1 MIKIAGKPD
10 LQQENS
16 IGLDTKR
23 HTKDNLA
30 SPQRLHKEI
39 KFDKR
44 LSSVSYTVCA
54 TRTQWN
60 IKADTY

>member
-16 IGLDTKR
+16 VGLDTKR

-54 TRTQWN
+54 TRIQRN
-60 IKADTY
+60 IKADIY